1 MLDVSSFDRI
11 KDFEEVEK
19 VVYFHREPQ
28 GGGPTISYRVEAV
41 RATDGRYSTRVY
53 RDLDVIVQPSE
64 IRNGVQL
71 DAHQATIWV
80 RDTDAPWTHRD
91 SADDAIK
98 QLLSLI
104 T

>member
-19 VVYFHREPQ
+19 VVYFHREPK
-28 GGGPTISYRVEAV
+28 GGGPTISYRVEPV

-71 DAHQATIWV
+71 D
-80 RDTDAPWTHRD
+80 
-91 SADDAIK
+91 DDLGTRYRCA
-98 QLLSLI
+98 LDPSRLSG
-104 T
+104 